1 MTILAKTI
9 NKLKNENTRKDQKS
23 WRLNSKQAR
32 HFITFTGHWVLV
44 TTVQSSIGPSFIVIM
59 CYAHLFN
66 VTHKWQ
72 VSCLTL
78 TKRKTSY
85 WNETDKVCHINRAQ
99 MRSRRKKKE
108 LLEQLEAE
116 LELVT
121 QENTELLIQTEETRK
136 KLETLKAKVL

>member
-1 MTILAKTI
+1 
-9 NKLKNENTRKDQKS
+9 
-23 WRLNSKQAR
+23 
-32 HFITFTGHWVLV
+32 
-44 TTVQSSIGPSFIVIM
+44 
-59 CYAHLFN
+59 
-66 VTHKWQ
+66 
-72 VSCLTL
+72 
-78 TKRKTSY
+78 
-85 WNETDKVCHINRAQ
+85 